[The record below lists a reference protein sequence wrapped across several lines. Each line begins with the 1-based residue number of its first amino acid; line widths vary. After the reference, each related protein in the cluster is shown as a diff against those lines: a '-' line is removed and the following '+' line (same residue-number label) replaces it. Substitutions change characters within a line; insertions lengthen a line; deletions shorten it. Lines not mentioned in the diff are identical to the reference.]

1 MNLTCNS
8 TLEEMRI
15 GSETKIAGP
24 FTFHQ
29 LALIIA
35 GGCAAIAIL
44 TSFYLMW
51 RHATNYTKP
60 REQKHVIRIL
70 FMVPIYSASSF
81 LCIWYYW
88 HAVYFQVISDCYEAF
103 AISSFFALMCHYMA
117 PDLHDQKEY
126 FRHMQPVKP
135 WVWPVTWMNKCCGGE
150 RGPWR
155 TPKSGLTWF
164 NIIWIGIYHYCFIRV
179 AMTITAVVTQYFDRY
194 CESSDSPVF
203 AHIWVLV
210 IESVAVTIA
219 MFCVV
224 QFYIQLK
231 EPLAEHKPFLKV
243 LAIKLVI
250 FLSFWQSSAISV
262 GTSTLHIVEANDA
275 LAYPDLKVGIPSLLL
290 CVEMALFSI
299 LHLWA
304 FPYSPYV
311 PGAKQTFYPVP
322 DPTTGQ
328 PARENERGEPQ
339 GGPMG
344 IKAFIDAINLWDV
357 VKAFG
362 RGIRWLFVG
371 VKKRHNDP
379 SYSTNGRNSL
389 DTSYP
394 MKPFALRN
402 NGMKSTDHLPI
413 ATEFRQST
421 FYDKPSPLGPARR
434 HEESAGLINN
444 AQDISVSPPTEQN
457 PYLEQPLENPRADGR
472 ASSPYHDP
480 HREEYYQGPPSQE
493 PPLHEGS
500 YHAYSSPDQHAYPA
514 PGQAYSTPEQHAYST
529 PGQHAYSTPGQHAYS
544 TPEHGH
550 EHMQYAASSSNAM
563 GGNSQPQNNRN
574 STQIKF
580 GNALWG
586 DRGHPPGQI

>member
-60 REQKHVIRIL
+60 REQKHIIRIL
-70 FMVPIYSASSF
+70 FMVPIYSASAF

-88 HAVYFQVISDCYEAF
+88 HAVYFQVLSDCYEAF

-126 FRHMQPVKP
+126 FRNMHPVKP

-194 CESSDSPVF
+194 CESSNSPVF

-262 GTSTLHIVEANDA
+262 GTSTLHIVEANDV

-290 CVEMALFSI
+290 CVEMALFAI

-304 FPYSPYV
+304 FPYAPYV
-311 PGAKQTFYPVP
+311 PGAKQTFYPVA
-322 DPTTGQ
+322 DPSSGQ
-328 PARENERGEPQ
+328 PPQPNDRGEPQ

-379 SYSTNGRNSL
+379 SYNNGHN
-389 DTSYP
+389 DTGYP
-394 MKPFALRN
+394 MKPFAMRP
-402 NGMKSTDHLPI
+402 NGAKSTDHLPI
-413 ATEFRQST
+413 ATQFRQST
-421 FYDKPSPLGPARR
+421 FYEKPSPLGPTRR
-434 HEESAGLINN
+434 NDESAGLINN
-444 AQDISVSPPTEQN
+444 AQDISISPPREPS
-457 PYLEQPLENPRADGR
+457 PYLEQPLENPRQDGR
-472 ASSPYHDP
+472 TSSPYHDP
-480 HREEYYQGPPSQE
+480 HREEYYQGPPS
-493 PPLHEGS
+493 HEEHPMDHGG
-500 YHAYSSPDQHAYPA
+500 YHAYS
-514 PGQAYSTPEQHAYST
+514 GPEDHHEQMQYATASSSNTMSGNNQDHGPYHAYS
-529 PGQHAYSTPGQHAYS
+529 G
-544 TPEHGH
+544 PEDHQ
-550 EHMQYAASSSNAM
+550 EQMQYATASSSNAIS
-563 GGNSQPQNNRN
+563 GNNQQQNNRS
-574 STQIKF
+574 STQIRF

-586 DRGHPPGQI
+586 GGDRPHPAGQPAGHF

>member
-60 REQKHVIRIL
+60 REQKHIIRIL
-70 FMVPIYSASSF
+70 FMVPIYSASAF

-117 PDLHDQKEY
+117 PDLHEQKEY
-126 FRHMQPVKP
+126 FRHMHPVKP
-135 WVWPVTWMNKCCGGE
+135 WVWPVTWAKKCCGGE

-194 CESSDSPVF
+194 CESSNNPVF

-210 IESVAVTIA
+210 IESIAVTIA
-219 MFCVV
+219 MYCVI

-231 EPLAEHKPFLKV
+231 GPLAEHRPFLKV

-262 GTSTLHIVEANDA
+262 GTSTLHLVEASDA

-290 CVEMALFSI
+290 CVEMALFAI

-311 PGAKQTFYPVP
+311 PGAKQTFYPVA
-322 DPTTGQ
+322 DPSLGL
-328 PARENERGEPQ
+328 PARENEHDAPQ
-339 GGPMG
+339 GGFMG
-344 IKAFIDAINLWDV
+344 VKAFVDALNVWDV

-379 SYSTNGRNSL
+379 SYTKNDNRNSL

-394 MKPFALRN
+394 LKPFALN
-402 NGMKSTDHLPI
+402 PGAKSTDHLPI
-413 ATEFRQST
+413 ATQFRQST
-421 FYDKPSPLGPARR
+421 FYDKDGMLVDSGRPNRPSRR
-434 HEESAGLINN
+434 NDESAGLIHN
-444 AQDISVSPPTEQN
+444 AQDISVSPPRREPS
-457 PYLEQPLENPRADGR
+457 PYLEEPLENPRRDGG
-472 ASSPYHDP
+472 AASPYHDP
-480 HREEYYQGPPSQE
+480 NRGEYYQGPPT
-493 PPLHEGS
+493 
-500 YHAYSSPDQHAYPA
+500 PA
-514 PGQAYSTPEQHAYST
+514 PHTAHGPYQAYSEAETDNTNMGYSASV
-529 PGQHAYSTPGQHAYS
+529 GVGSS
-544 TPEHGH
+544 HG
-550 EHMQYAASSSNAM
+550 SRR
-563 GGNSQPQNNRN
+563 QNPRN
-574 STQIKF
+574 STQVKF

-586 DRGHPPGQI
+586 DRSQPGEQR

>member
-29 LALIIA
+29 LALIIG
-35 GGCAAIAIL
+35 GGCALIAIL
-44 TSFYLMW
+44 TSFFLMW
-51 RHATNYTKP
+51 QHALNYTKP
-60 REQKHVIRIL
+60 REQKHIIRIL
-70 FMVPIYSASSF
+70 LMVPIYSASAF

-88 HAVYFQVISDCYEAF
+88 HAVYFQVLSDCYEAF

-126 FRHMQPVKP
+126 FRQMQPVKP
-135 WVWPVTWMNKCCGGE
+135 WVWPLNWMAKCCGGD

-164 NIIWIGIYHYCFIRV
+164 NIVWIGIYHYCFIRV

-194 CESSDSPVF
+194 CESSNNPVF

-210 IESVAVTIA
+210 VESIAVTIA
-219 MFCVV
+219 MYCVI
-224 QFYIQLK
+224 QFYVQLK

-262 GTSTLHIVEANDA
+262 GTSTLHIVNPSDIM
-275 LAYPDLKVGIPSLLL
+275 AYPDLKVGIPSLLL

-304 FPYSPYV
+304 FSYKPYV
-311 PGAKQTFYPVP
+311 PGAKPTYYPVA
-322 DPTTGQ
+322 DPALGLA
-328 PARENERGEPQ
+328 ARENEHGAPQ
-339 GGPMG
+339 GGPFG
-344 IKAFIDAINLWDV
+344 LKAFWDALNLWDV

-371 VKKRHNDP
+371 VKKRHLDP
-379 SYSTNGRNSL
+379 SYSKNNTNHNSL

-394 MKPFALRN
+394 MKSYPGA
-402 NGMKSTDHLPI
+402 KSTDHLPI

-421 FYDKPSPLGPARR
+421 FYGKNSPLGRR
-434 HEESAGLINN
+434 NDESAGLIDN
-444 AQDISVSPPTEQN
+444 AQGISGSPPRRMQS
-457 PYLEQPLENPRADGR
+457 P
-472 ASSPYHDP
+472 PYHEEPQRDGAVPSYDDTHRDEYNDGHHTQQPDQAYDP
-480 HREEYYQGPPSQE
+480 HRGEYY
-493 PPLHEGS
+493 EGN
-500 YHAYSSPDQHAYPA
+500 AIQQA
-514 PGQAYSTPEQHAYST
+514 GQAHRPYQPYSEYDNGEAGYGAPPGTAST
-529 PGQHAYSTPGQHAYS
+529 
-544 TPEHGH
+544 
-550 EHMQYAASSSNAM
+550 SSGSRR
-563 GGNSQPQNNRN
+563 QQQNPRN
-574 STQIKF
+574 STQMKV

-586 DRGHPPGQI
+586 DRGNQGGQI